1 MAPQGVVA
9 PETCLIGIRAEVNAG
24 EANSQHTSRISKHYL
39 KQNLL
44 LTKDELGQKRI
55 LEEVSRK
62 HFSHAPLALPP
73 CQLLHEI
80 PCKKDPKRAS
90 VNLVFSCPIERRDF
104 DRHAAQRGCNSR
116 CSELALWSD
125 LCPGLPVPEAARA

>member
-9 PETCLIGIRAEVNAG
+9 PEACFIGIRAEVNACK
-24 EANSQHTSRISKHYL
+24 ANSEHASRISKHYPQ
-39 KQNLL
+39 QNLF
-44 LTKDELGQKRI
+44 LTKDKLGQKRM

-80 PCKKDPKRAS
+80 PCAKDPKRAS
-90 VNLVFSCPIERRDF
+90 VNLVFSRPIERRDF
-104 DRHAAQRGCNSR
+104 DRHAAPGGWNSR
-116 CSELALWSD
+116 CSELALWRG
-125 LCPGLPVPEAARA
+125 LCPGLAVPEAAPA